1 MNLKESLDLIAAGI
15 IMYLG
20 LRWSGLL
27 ELIMKFVSKD
37 DK

>member
-1 MNLKESLDLIAAGI
+1 MGLKESLDLFAAMI
-15 IMYLG
+15 VMYLG

-27 ELIMKFVSKD
+27 ELIISWIKN